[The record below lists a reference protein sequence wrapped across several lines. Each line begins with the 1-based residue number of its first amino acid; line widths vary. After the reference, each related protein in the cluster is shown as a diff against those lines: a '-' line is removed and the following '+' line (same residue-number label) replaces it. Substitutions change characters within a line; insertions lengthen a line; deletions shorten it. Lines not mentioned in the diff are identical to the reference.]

1 MSPGSFLLITSKEG
15 FERDTT
21 GVFLNAGSAIS
32 EDIQLSPNIGS
43 LAGKVTDKSG
53 NALGFNVTVIA
64 SNDVNSYT
72 TKSDAT
78 GNFQFNEIE
87 NGASYTIVTD
97 IYREGYEN
105 GSLTESIAPGES
117 AATLSENL
125 EVTVTQASIT
135 GTAGVAGATMRLIN
149 ADTQEIVELVQSSP
163 SGSYSFTFLP
173 AGNYL
178 VQAQLLGYE
187 FSPAQRGPITLG
199 NTTAETANFSA
210 QANIATLDV
219 KVLAEGEALSNAD
232 VSIIS
237 ADTTIVLSQN
247 QEATALLGFLE

>member
-1 MSPGSFLLITSKEG
+1 M
-15 FERDTT
+15 
-21 GVFLNAGSAIS
+21 
-32 EDIQLSPNIGS
+32 
-43 LAGKVTDKSG
+43 TDKSG

-117 AATLSENL
+117 AATLSKNL

-149 ADTQEIVELVQSSP
+149 ADTQEIVDLVQSSP

-187 FSPAQRGPITLG
+187 FSPAQ
-199 NTTAETANFSA
+199 EA
-210 QANIATLDV
+210 Q
-219 KVLAEGEALSNAD
+219 
-232 VSIIS
+232 
-237 ADTTIVLSQN
+237 
-247 QEATALLGFLE
+247 LL